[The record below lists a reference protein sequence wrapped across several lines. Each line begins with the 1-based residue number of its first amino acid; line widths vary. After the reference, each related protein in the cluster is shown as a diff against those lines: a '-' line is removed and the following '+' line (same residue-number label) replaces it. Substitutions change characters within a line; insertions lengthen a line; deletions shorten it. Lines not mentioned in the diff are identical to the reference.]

1 MLISNGPSSIA
12 WARTDH
18 LSLPMPLAL
27 PVLSTITTIAGPF
40 VMVVVA
46 KAGIDARGKAISFL
60 APYIRY
66 LLTLLPFT
74 ILILS
79 AIYGVRSN
87 LFACS
92 LDTHW
97 SNLYSAKDE
106 SIRVIEQTLRCCGLN
121 SIRDRPWPFPARDV
135 DVTACER
142 TLGYTV
148 RCRDPW
154 QRQEQIAAGLVFLAS
169 LLNWIVLV
177 RVHRYMM
184 PFKFD

>member
-1 MLISNGPSSIA
+1 
-12 WARTDH
+12 
-18 LSLPMPLAL
+18 MPLAL
-27 PVLSTITTIAGPF
+27 PVLSTITAIAGPL

-46 KAGIDARGKAISFL
+46 KETVNARGKAILFL

-79 AIYGVRSN
+79 IIYGVQSN
-87 LFACS
+87 LLACG

-97 SNLYSAKDE
+97 SNLYSAKDD
-106 SIRVIEQTLRCCGLN
+106 SIRVIEQSLRCCGLN
-121 SIRDRPWPFPARDV
+121 SLRDRPWPFPARGV
-135 DVTACER
+135 DATACER

-154 QRQEQIAAGLVFLAS
+154 QRQEQIVAGLVFLAS
-169 LLNWIVLV
+169 VLNWIVLV
-177 RVHRYMM
+177 RAHRNML
-184 PFKFD
+184 FVEFS